1 MRVLTTLTA
10 SDQGVVAGPSFSHKQ
25 QHRFQVRYEEGL
37 DIAGNPDYVS
47 WLRINHPESRLL
59 HHPTGPQTSALP
71 SESVLHHF
79 SDVTPLQEIAVDSS
93 SPNTESDTS
102 KTPSTSA
109 LSKFLIPTQVATPTG

>member
-1 MRVLTTLTA
+1 M
-10 SDQGVVAGPSFSHKQ
+10 SH
-25 QHRFQVRYEEGL
+25 
-37 DIAGNPDYVS
+37 
-47 WLRINHPESRLL
+47 LL
-59 HHPTGPQTSALP
+59 QHPTGPQTSALP

-109 LSKFLIPTQVATPTG
+109 LSKFLIPTQAATPTGRKGELP